1 LTSRLTEPPGAT
13 KERRIAIS
21 PNQKTVGLRNVK
33 TGEVTTESYDNLVL
47 SPRAPSVH
55 PPLPG
60 INLPGILHVR
70 TVPDAR
76 AIRDWVERGTTFLT
90 GMYKYSGIQAVKPV
104 RRAVVVG
111 GGFIG
116 LETAENLVHIGY
128 HVTLIQKPDQVLGP
142 IDPEIARLRSRL
154 GDLPRDREILV
165 FCRSG
170 QRAYYATR
178 VLLQHGFKA
187 RNLTGGTLSRAMLS
201 LGKTP

>member
-1 LTSRLTEPPGAT
+1 
-13 KERRIAIS
+13 
-21 PNQKTVGLRNVK
+21 
-33 TGEVTTESYDNLVL
+33 
-47 SPRAPSVH
+47 
-55 PPLPG
+55 
-60 INLPGILHVR
+60 
-70 TVPDAR
+70 
-76 AIRDWVERGTTFLT
+76 
-90 GMYKYSGIQAVKPV
+90 
-104 RRAVVVG
+104 VG

-128 HVTLIQKPDQVLGP
+128 HVTLIQQPDQVLGP

-201 LGKTP
+201 LCKTP